1 MPTIEGG
8 ESVCALVLVSLPHQ
22 TIQIRVF
29 VFGPKGNKRDKHR
42 PSEPSGGE
50 DLGFPLIPP
59 RPWGLRPWLT
69 TTHPWHNLPDSGHLL
84 PDLSTYLQQVNARPW
99 PSCNSMANALAVVP
113 RGLGTQCPFALA
125 SALLFPFLDRTHSP
139 DLGTADDPFSG
150 EPRFPTRKLTTEHI
164 LSTHSWGQ
172 RAEL

>member
-84 PDLSTYLQQVNARPW
+84 PDLSKYLRWVSMHARGRPVTAW
-99 PSCNSMANALAVVP
+99 PMRWPLCLVVLALNAL
-113 RGLGTQCPFALA
+113 
-125 SALLFPFLDRTHSP
+125 LL
-139 DLGTADDPFSG
+139 
-150 EPRFPTRKLTTEHI
+150 
-164 LSTHSWGQ
+164 
-172 RAEL
+172 